1 MVFGGTDAIKS
12 LSALLFLL
20 GGLNHRPRNLLLRA
34 SLLALAL
41 IWPGVAL
48 GQQTLEANTG
58 NDFRGW
64 TFKAV
69 PDADAAGQAPITGIP
84 DAVGGSSSLNFTLT
98 GEMGNKRVVKL
109 RQQDFAAAG
118 LTGITKLSDLTS
130 VSWRI
135 HHSAPLTYPRFSVTL
150 RAEPNIEIDGKYYT
164 YKKYERLAFVRKN
177 QKVTPEQWDT
187 VTVDFTDDGSKFR
200 HNGPLDDLS
209 PINPGTHQ
217 KKPINQWIAGYGD
230 LEIHSIQWA
239 YGSKDNALTFT
250 SYIDYLEINGKT
262 FDFEGAPLQPP
273 GPPKDLVATAGDGQ
287 VSIAFTAAEDNGTPV
302 TRYEYQLESLD
313 SANNWTAGNW
323 TSTGGTNTSLT
334 LTGLTN
340 GTDYRVGLRAVSNA
354 GDGEESES
362 VTFSPRKA
370 NQSGVGLVVQAGT
383 PRGFSLSGWTA
394 QYVKDRNNAGI
405 ADGLGGSAS
414 INASLTGE
422 GGDRWGLFLKPAQYK
437 TDVKAA
443 EGNNYGGR
451 KIDRLSD
458 LRSLSF
464 RTQHSGDGNYP
475 RLGLRILRDIPA
487 SDGKTVAQLNVVP
500 SDMPALNAGWNT
512 VTINFNETRFKSSY
526 LAEGEE
532 SETKPLSEWI
542 SQYGDRRIDLIR
554 WQTGSGSGET
564 TSTTYVDQI
573 EVNGVT
579 YDFEGSPPVP
589 PAAPINLMSA
599 PGTEASITFTFTPGD
614 PGDSA
619 ITRYEYS
626 LNGEAGSNATWVS
639 LGAIA
644 NAPYQFAVTSGL
656 KNGREDRLSLRAVS
670 NSGTGER
677 ATIAFRPRA
686 NAADVNL
693 TVDSTDNR
701 GFYLSDAS
709 SQYIK
714 DRDQA
719 GRPDKRGGNTKSLNA
734 SSASAGDVWRA
745 EIKAENLNEGGRV
758 LQKLYDIETLSY
770 EVWHDEKGDYP
781 ALSLLIDRFD
791 GKPAE
796 ALYLQVNEQ
805 PLGTVNAWN
814 MVTVDPATSLFK
826 NNNKNNGNEADAGA
840 IYTLNKWIAL
850 YGDRTVNRIRWGG
863 TGKAAAETYI
873 DFIEINGVTY
883 DFEGVPPAVVA
894 PPPEQLAAT
903 AGDKQATITFSAGD
917 NTGATVLDYEYQL
930 DSGPWTSIGGDTVA
944 PFTVA
949 GLTNG
954 ANYSLAMR
962 TVSAGFGDETLTSD
976 QSESVS
982 FVPLGLPLPPTDL
995 SATVGDGFA
1004 IVNFTN
1010 TDPNNGADIVN
1021 HHVSV
1026 DGSAFSPL
1034 SPADTRGP
1042 VVVTGLT
1049 NGLAHTVALKTQTS
1063 VGLSAASSNLTFT
1076 PVSGASPPDAP
1087 TNVVLTPDDKK
1098 ITVSFTPGSDNGAAI
1113 TNYEYQ
1119 IDTVGWK
1126 ALSPASTSNSFTIT
1140 DLENGETYTV
1150 SVRAVNAKG
1159 SGANSEP
1166 VSTTLI
1172 RQKYTITN
1180 DKNESIELEISGG
1193 GGGRSGLNC
1202 SIDSATLSPVPVV
1215 RANVQSAYEKMYG
1228 FILKNCEPNETVG
1241 INITLSG
1248 DPPANS
1254 IPFKYTNG
1262 DWRAIEGASITGR
1275 TIRYS
1280 LTDNGPLDA
1289 DDTLGK
1295 INDPVAVAVPTGKPD
1310 SPYDLS
1316 ATAGD
1321 SRATISFTAGNDHGN
1336 AITNYLYS
1344 TNGVDYIA
1352 LEPADAASP
1361 ITVPG
1366 LTNGEAVSVRLKAR
1380 NSVGDSP
1387 PSEPVLVLPR
1397 VIPVPIPHWVLGLLA
1412 VLMGWLGYRRLLA
1425 HQPD

>member
-745 EIKAENLNEGGRV
+745 EIKAENLNEGGPA

-791 GKPAE
+791 GKRAE
-796 ALYLQVNEQ
+796 ALYFQVNKQ
-805 PLGTVNAWN
+805 PLNANAWN
-814 MVTVDPATSLFK
+814 TVTVDPATSLFK

>member
-1 MVFGGTDAIKS
+1 MVSAVSACSRLAASIQWGLGKRLKS
-12 LSALLFLL
+12 VFL
-20 GGLNHRPRNLLLRA
+20 RT
-34 SLLALAL
+34 SLLSLIL
-41 IWPGVAL
+41 IWPAVGL

-58 NDFRGW
+58 NSFRGW
-64 TFKAV
+64 TFKAI
-69 PDADAAGQAPITGIP
+69 PDVSQAGEAPITGIADP
-84 DAVGGSSSLNFTLT
+84 LGGSASLNFTLS

-118 LTGITKLSDLTS
+118 LTGITTLSDLS
-130 VSWRI
+130 SISWRI
-135 HHSAPLTYPRFSVTL
+135 NHSDPLTYPRFAVTL
-150 RAEPNIEIDGKYYT
+150 RAKPNIEIEGQLYT
-164 YKKYERLAFVRKN
+164 YKKYETIRFLTKN
-177 QKVTPEQWDT
+177 QKLNPGEWDT
-187 VTVDFTDDGSKFR
+187 VTVDFTGRGAAGSLFR
-200 HNGPLDDLS
+200 HSGPLDDKS

-230 LEIHSIQWA
+230 LEIASIQWA
-239 YGSKDNALTFT
+239 YGSKNNALTFT
-250 SYIDYLEINGKT
+250 SYIDYLEINGVT

-273 GPPKDLVATAGDGQ
+273 GPPTDLVATPGDGQ
-287 VSIAFTAAEDNGTPV
+287 VSIAFAAAEDNGTPV

-313 SANNWTAGNW
+313 NANNWTAGNW
-323 TSTGGTNTSLT
+323 TSTGGTNTTLT
-334 LTGLTN
+334 LSGLTN

-354 GDGEESES
+354 GDGEESAS
-362 VTFSPRKA
+362 VTFAPRKA
-370 NQSGVGLVVQAGT
+370 NQNAIGLVVQAGT

-394 QYVKDRNNAGI
+394 EYVKDRNNAGI

-414 INASLTGE
+414 INASLTGQ

-443 EGNNYGGR
+443 EGGSYGGR

-458 LRSLSF
+458 LTSLSF
-464 RTQHSGDGNYP
+464 RTQHSGDGKHP

-487 SDGKTVAQLNVVP
+487 SDGKSVAQLDVVP
-500 SDMPALNAGWNT
+500 SDMPALNSGWNA
-512 VTINFNETRFKSSY
+512 VAINFSETLFRSSY

-542 SQYGDRRIDLIR
+542 TQYGDRRIDLIR

-564 TSTTYVDQI
+564 TNTTYVDQI

-579 YDFEGSPPVP
+579 YDFEGLPPVP
-589 PAAPINLMSA
+589 PAAPINLVAA
-599 PGTEASITFTFTPGD
+599 PGTEASITFSFTPGD

-626 LNGEAGSNATWVS
+626 LNGEAGSNAAWTS

-656 KNGREDRLSLRAVS
+656 RNGREDRLSLRAVS
-670 NSGTGER
+670 NSGAGES

-686 NAADVNL
+686 NAADVTL

-719 GRPDKRGGNTKSLNA
+719 GIPDKRGGNTKSLNA
-734 SSASAGDVWRA
+734 SLASYGDVWRA
-745 EIKAENLNEGGRV
+745 EIKAEHLNEGGRA
-758 LQKLYDIETLSY
+758 LQKLHDIETLSY

-791 GKPAE
+791 GKRAE
-796 ALYLQVNEQ
+796 ALYLQVNGQ
-805 PLGTVNAWN
+805 PLGTANAWN
-814 MVTVDPATSLFK
+814 TVTVDPATSLFK
-826 NNNKNNGNEADAGA
+826 NNNQNNGNEADAGA
-840 IYTLNKWIAL
+840 TYTLNQWIAL
-850 YGDRTVNRIRWGG
+850 YGDREVNRIRWGG

-873 DFIEINGVTY
+873 DFIEVNGVTY

-894 PPPEQLAAT
+894 PPPVQLAAT
-903 AGDKQATITFSAGD
+903 AGDQQAEITFRAGD
-917 NTGATVLDYEYQL
+917 NAGATVLAYEYQL
-930 DSGPWTSIGGDTVA
+930 DNGPWTSIGDTVA
-944 PFTVA
+944 PFTLA

-954 ANYSLAMR
+954 TNYSLVMH
-962 TVSAGFGDETLTSD
+962 TVSAGLGDETVTSD
-976 QSESVS
+976 PSESVS
-982 FVPLGLPLPPTDL
+982 FVPVGLPLPPTDL
-995 SATVGDGFA
+995 SAAVGDGSA
-1004 IVNFTN
+1004 VINFNN
-1010 TDPNNGADIVN
+1010 TDPNNGAAITN
-1021 HHVSV
+1021 YHVSV
-1026 DGSAFSPL
+1026 DGSAFTPL

-1042 VVVTGLT
+1042 ILVTGLT
-1049 NGLAHTVALKTQTS
+1049 NGQAHTIALKTQTS

-1076 PVSGASPPDAP
+1076 PISGASPPDAP

-1119 IDTVGWK
+1119 IDAVGWK

-1140 DLENGETYTV
+1140 GLENGQTYTV

-1166 VSTTLI
+1166 VSATLA
-1172 RQKYTITN
+1172 RQKYTIV
-1180 DKNESIELEISGG
+1180 NEEGLPIELEISAEGD
-1193 GGGRSGLNC
+1193 GRSGFNC
-1202 SIDSATLSPVPVV
+1202 SIVAATLTPVPAVNE
-1215 RANVQSAYEKMYG
+1215 NVQSAYAKMYG
-1228 FILKNCEPNETVG
+1228 FILDNCEAYETVD
-1241 INITLSG
+1241 ITITLGG

-1295 INDPVAVAVPTGKPD
+1295 MNDPVAVAVPTGKPD
-1310 SPYDLS
+1310 APYDLS

-1321 SRATISFTAGNDHGN
+1321 GRATILFTAANDHGN

-1352 LEPADAASP
+1352 LDPADPSSP

-1412 VLMGWLGYRRLLA
+1412 VLMVWLGYRRLLA
-1425 HQPD
+1425 R

>member
-1 MVFGGTDAIKS
+1 MVSAVSACSKLAASIQWGLGKRLKS
-12 LSALLFLL
+12 VFL
-20 GGLNHRPRNLLLRA
+20 RT
-34 SLLALAL
+34 SLLSLIL
-41 IWPGVAL
+41 IWPAVGL

-58 NDFRGW
+58 NNFRGW

-69 PDADAAGQAPITGIP
+69 PDVDAAGQAPITGIA
-84 DAVGGSSSLNFTLT
+84 DASGGSASLNFTLS
-98 GEMGNKRVVKL
+98 GDMGNKRVVKL

-118 LTGITKLSDLTS
+118 LTGITTLSDLTS

-135 HHSAPLTYPRFSVTL
+135 HHSDPLTYPRFAVTL
-150 RAEPNIEIDGKYYT
+150 RAKPNINIDGKWYT
-164 YKKYERLAFVRKN
+164 YKKYETIHFLTKN
-177 QKVTPEQWDT
+177 QKLSPGEWDT
-187 VTVDFTDDGSKFR
+187 VTVDFTGRGAAGSLFR
-200 HNGPLDDLS
+200 HSGPLDDKS

-230 LEIHSIQWA
+230 LEIASIQWA

-250 SYIDYLEINGKT
+250 SYIDYLEINGVT

-273 GPPKDLVATAGDGQ
+273 GPPTDLVATPGDGQ

-313 SANNWTAGNW
+313 NANDWTAGNW
-323 TSTGGTNTSLT
+323 TSTGGTNTTLT
-334 LTGLTN
+334 LSGLTN

-354 GDGEESES
+354 GDGEESAS
-362 VTFSPRKA
+362 VTFAPRKA
-370 NQSGVGLVVQAGT
+370 NQNAIGLVVQAGT

-394 QYVKDRNNAGI
+394 EYVKDRNNAGI

-414 INASLTGE
+414 INASLTGQ

-443 EGNNYGGR
+443 EGGSYGGR
-451 KIDRLSD
+451 KVDRLSD
-458 LRSLSF
+458 LTSLSF
-464 RTQHSGDGNYP
+464 RTQHSGDGKHP

-487 SDGKTVAQLNVVP
+487 RDGKTVAQLDVVP
-500 SDMPALNAGWNT
+500 SDMPALNSGWNT

-670 NSGTGER
+670 NSGAGES
-677 ATIAFRPRA
+677 ATLAFRPRA
-686 NAADVNL
+686 NAADVTL

-719 GRPDKRGGNTKSLNA
+719 GRPDNRGGNTKSLNA
-734 SSASAGDVWRA
+734 SLASYGDVWRA
-745 EIKAENLNEGGRV
+745 EIKAENLNEGGRA
-758 LQKLYDIETLSY
+758 LQKLHDIETLSY
-770 EVWHDEKGDYP
+770 EVWHDDKGDYP

-791 GKPAE
+791 GKRAE
-796 ALYLQVNEQ
+796 ALHLQVNEQ
-805 PLGTVNAWN
+805 PLGTANAWN
-814 MVTVDPATSLFK
+814 TVTVDPATSKFK
-826 NNNKNNGNEADAGA
+826 NNNQNNGNEADAGA
-840 IYTLNKWIAL
+840 TYTLNQWISL

-873 DFIEINGVTY
+873 DFIEVNGVTY
-883 DFEGVPPAVVA
+883 DFEGVPPAVFA
-894 PPPEQLAAT
+894 PPLVQLAAT
-903 AGDKQATITFSAGD
+903 ASDQQAEITFSAGD
-917 NTGATVLDYEYQL
+917 NAGATVLAYEYQL
-930 DSGPWTSIGGDTVA
+930 DNGPWTSIGDTVA

-954 ANYSLAMR
+954 TNYSLVMH
-962 TVSAGFGDETLTSD
+962 TVSAGLGDETVTSD
-976 QSESVS
+976 PSESVS
-982 FVPLGLPLPPTDL
+982 FVPVGLPLPPTDL
-995 SATVGDGFA
+995 SAAVGDGSA
-1004 IVNFTN
+1004 VINFNN
-1010 TDPNNGADIVN
+1010 TDPNNGAAITN
-1021 HHVSV
+1021 YHVSV
-1026 DGSAFSPL
+1026 DGSAFTPL
-1034 SPADTRGP
+1034 SPADTSGP
-1042 VVVTGLT
+1042 IEVTGLA
-1049 NGLAHTVALKTQTS
+1049 NGQSHTVALKTQTS
-1063 VGLSAASSNLTFT
+1063 EGLSEASSNLTFT
-1076 PVSGASPPDAP
+1076 PVAGASPPDAP

-1119 IDTVGWK
+1119 IDAVGWK

-1166 VSTTLI
+1166 VSATLI

-1228 FILKNCEPNETVG
+1228 FILKNCEPYETVG
-1241 INITLSG
+1241 ITITLSG

-1262 DWRAIEGASITGR
+1262 DWRAIEGASIAGR

-1310 SPYDLS
+1310 APYDLS

-1397 VIPVPIPHWVLGLLA
+1397 VIPVPIPYWVLGLLA

-1425 HQPD
+1425 R